1 MPSPQPTWTIRPPW
15 TPESGRGMSEA
26 DVRAGRAAALRADR
40 MMGMRVMG
48 LMGLMMRSL
57 RPGEM
62 SQPLTSS
69 VSARRGGLRLRLGP
83 ILTGNTQGVALGYDE

>member
-1 MPSPQPTWTIRPPW
+1 MDDQAALDAGER
-15 TPESGRGMSEA
+15 EGDVGGGREGWE
-26 DVRAGRAAALRADR
+26 GAAALRADR